1 MMVSPLDRETIEQ
14 LTKGLHLTKLA
25 LDMLGIKLDAIV
37 LHNTGDTRMISA
49 AFRRVFDF
57 VPRDDGRTDTRLNGV
72 QIMDRIDI

>member
-1 MMVSPLDRETIEQ
+1 MPSPLDIEIIEQ
-14 LTKGLHLTKLA
+14 LTRGLRLTSLA

-37 LHNTGDTRMISA
+37 LHNTGDTRMLSA

-72 QIMDRIDI
+72 QIVDRMDA